1 MMISLFVIIPRGI
14 VVKGIPCSWLCTGI
28 RMIVNNQFPSY
39 SIRGRSSVSAM
50 SLGNIELVCQV
61 MDILRCRAFYIDPAV
76 WKPLVFFHKA
86 GFTIKKSSHYCLLS
100 FLSTYRGLAV
110 CPCALLVTYCFYF
123 SRNTVV
129 HNLSLLFT
137 AAKIEKSGNK
147 YVLEADF
154 CQVREIAYLR

>member
-28 RMIVNNQFPSY
+28 RMMVNSQFPSY

-50 SLGNIELVCQV
+50 SLKK
-61 MDILRCRAFYIDPAV
+61 AFYIDPAV

-110 CPCALLVTYCFYF
+110 YPCALFVTYCFYF

-147 YVLEADF
+147 CISEADF
-154 CQVREIAYLR
+154 CQVRETAYLR

>member
-1 MMISLFVIIPRGI
+1 
-14 VVKGIPCSWLCTGI
+14 
-28 RMIVNNQFPSY
+28 
-39 SIRGRSSVSAM
+39 
-50 SLGNIELVCQV
+50 
-61 MDILRCRAFYIDPAV
+61 MDIFRCRAFYIDPAV

-86 GFTIKKSSHYCLLS
+86 GFTIKKSSHYCSLS

-110 CPCALLVTYCFYF
+110 YRCALFVTYCFYF

-147 YVLEADF
+147 CISEADF
-154 CQVREIAYLR
+154 CQVREAAYLR